1 MSPKVK
7 HQIQPD
13 GYCSVDKYLTLIS
26 TKWTAH
32 IVWLLGQQEEMRFG
46 QIRKQLALVSN
57 NVLTERLK
65 LLSEHGFVWRKQ
77 QDTIPVTVNYGLT
90 SKGKELASVVD
101 IIIQKA
107 DDGDLSD
114 LCTRSQK

>member
-1 MSPKVK
+1 MPTKVNHRVK
-7 HQIQPD
+7 PD

-46 QIRKQLALVSN
+46 QIRKQLALVSSK
-57 NVLTERLK
+57 VLTERLK

-77 QDTIPVTVNYGLT
+77 QDTIPVTVKYGLT
-90 SKGKELASVVD
+90 AKGKELAGVVEL
-101 IIIQKA
+101 IVQKS
-107 DDGDLSD
+107 DDWDAE
-114 LCTRSQK
+114 

>member
-1 MSPKVK
+1 MSTTVD
-7 HQIQPD
+7 HQVQPA

-46 QIRKQLALVSN
+46 QIRKQLALVSSK
-57 NVLTERLK
+57 VLTERLK

-77 QDTIPVTVNYGLT
+77 EDTIPVTVNYGLT
-90 SKGKELASVVD
+90 PKGKELAGVVEL
-101 IIIQKA
+101 IVQKA
-107 DDGDLSD
+107 DDWDAE
-114 LCTRSQK
+114 